1 MTRTLIM
8 RFSMP
13 RFSMPR
19 FSMTRIASG
28 CLLALA
34 LLGAGG
40 AASAQ
45 SRIKSMP
52 GYEQWAKVAP
62 KIPGS
67 VTLGAIGPEWAV
79 DGKSFDYTMRGQRW
93 RYTMRTGK
101 LTVIDP
107 PPRSVRAVAPGPAA
121 SPSETPYVFARGRGA
136 DADVRS
142 PDGLMRAFSRNLN
155 LWIAPLAGGPEKQIS
170 TDGNVTAR
178 IRNGVGSYVYLEEFS
193 VRSPVWW
200 SPDSSKL
207 AWMRYDE
214 SQVEDYFVPLDQT
227 KTNDTILT
235 EAYPHPGAN
244 NPVADLMV
252 YDLKTGVT
260 TRMDVR
266 DGQPF
271 NNDVVGHYVWS
282 AQWTKDGAELLV
294 DRADRRQ
301 KTIEL
306 AACAPLSGKCR
317 AVVRE
322 QRPNAWAAI
331 SAPTFLADGKRFI
344 WASERSDYRNLYL
357 YDLSGNLLVQLT
369 NHPFDMVDVL
379 KVDET
384 AGYIWYTAR
393 SGDNYMK
400 AQLHR
405 VKLDGAGDRRLT
417 DPAFHH
423 RAVIAPDGKHFID
436 TAQTHDTPPVV
447 RLMDAEGYAVEDIS
461 QSDTRDFDKLG
472 LKRAELFTFM
482 SADGVTPLHGL
493 LQFPSNFDPTKTYPV
508 LVNVYGGPSSNGAS
522 EMFQPASPL
531 AEYGFLVVRMD
542 ARTAAGKGRKIL
554 DTVYQQL
561 GVAEM
566 DDFAAGIRSLASRA
580 YVDSRRVGIFGTSYG
595 GTVAATVL
603 LRHPDLVQAA
613 SASSPVTD
621 YRLYDSTYSERYLG
635 LPQTDLAAYDRAAI
649 LTYASQ
655 LKGDLLLYFG
665 TSDDNVHPKNA
676 LHLIRAL
683 QAAGKSFEVQVGPD
697 KGHTGVDQD
706 RMMEFFI
713 DKLVLQPRN

>member
-1 MTRTLIM
+1 
-8 RFSMP
+8 
-13 RFSMPR
+13 
-19 FSMTRIASG
+19 MTRIATRI
-28 CLLALA
+28 LLILA

-40 AASAQ
+40 AADAQ

-62 KIPGS
+62 NIPGS
-67 VTLGAIGPEWAV
+67 VALGATSPEWAA
-79 DGKSFDYTMRGQRW
+79 DGKSFNYTLRGQRW
-93 RYTMRTGK
+93 HYNLRTGK
-101 LTVIDP
+101 LALIET
-107 PPRSVRAVAPGPAA
+107 PPRPVNAVAPGPAA
-121 SPSETPYVFARGRGA
+121 SPAEASYVFARGRGA

-142 PDGLMRAFSRNLN
+142 PDGSMHAFSRDLN
-155 LWIAPLAGGPEKQIS
+155 IWIAPLAGGPEKQIS
-170 TDGNVTAR
+170 TDGGIAAR

-200 SPDSSKL
+200 SPDSSRV

-227 KTNDTILT
+227 KTNDAILT

-271 NNDVVGHYVWS
+271 SDDVVGHYVWS
-282 AQWTKDGAELLV
+282 AQWTKDGSELLV
-294 DRADRRQ
+294 RRADRRQ
-301 KTIEL
+301 KTIEI
-306 AACAPLSGKCR
+306 AACAPQSGKCR
-317 AVVRE
+317 TVVRE
-322 QRPNAWAAI
+322 QRPNAWASI
-331 SAPTFLADGKRFI
+331 SGLTFLADGKRFI
-344 WASERSDYRNLYL
+344 WASERTDFRNLYL
-357 YDLSGNLLVQLT
+357 YDLAGNQLAQLT
-369 NHPFDMVDVL
+369 DHPYDVIDVL
-379 KVDET
+379 KVDEA

-405 VKLDGAGDRRLT
+405 VKLDGSGDRRLT

-423 RAVIAPDGKHFID
+423 RVVIAPDGKHFID
-436 TAQTHDTPPVV
+436 TAQTHDKPPVV
-447 RLMDAEGYAVEDIS
+447 RLMDVDGKVVEDVS
-461 QSDTRDFDKLG
+461 QSDTRGFDKLG
-472 LKRAELFTFM
+472 LKRAELFTFT
-482 SADGVTPLHGL
+482 SADGVTELHGL
-493 LQFPSNFDPTKTYPV
+493 MQFPSNFDPAKKYPV
-508 LVNVYGGPSSNGAS
+508 LVSVYGGPSSNGAT
-522 EMFQPASPL
+522 ELFQQASPL
-531 AEYGFLVVRMD
+531 TEYGFLLVRMD

-554 DTVYQQL
+554 DSVYQQL

-566 DDFAAGIRSLASRA
+566 DDFAAGIRSLASRP
-580 YVDSRRVGIFGTSYG
+580 YVDSKRVGIFGTSYG

-603 LRHPDLVQAA
+603 LRHPDVVQAA
-613 SASSPVTD
+613 ASSSPVTD

-635 LPQTDLAAYDRAAI
+635 LPQTDPEAYDRAAV

-683 QAAGKSFEVQVGPD
+683 QTAGKSFEVQVGPD